1 MFCMPF
7 FIVTKLNTMLN
18 LDNIKN
24 ALNAVLAEKGH
35 LSSMR
40 IKGFMVLIGLSFL
53 IMCMG
58 FNIVYKTIYCK
69 TIDWAGIAA
78 LFGALTPAIGVV
90 LHFKKAQ
97 KSVENKIEDAL
108 NNKPKPTK
116 VNENE

>member
-1 MFCMPF
+1 MRF

-58 FNIVYKTIYCK
+58 FN
-69 TIDWAGIAA
+69 
-78 LFGALTPAIGVV
+78 
-90 LHFKKAQ
+90 
-97 KSVENKIEDAL
+97 KIEDVL
-108 NNKPKPTK
+108 NNKPKPTTK
-116 VNENE
+116 VNDNE

>member
-1 MFCMPF
+1 MLLGYLFIMLYTF
-7 FIVTKLNTMLN
+7 FIKKYMLN
-18 LDNIKN
+18 LQQIKN
-24 ALNAVLAEKGH
+24 AINAVLAEKGH

-53 IMCMG
+53 IVCMG

-69 TIDWAGIAA
+69 TVDWAGIAA

-97 KSVENKIEDAL
+97 KSVENKIEENL
-108 NNKPKPTK
+108 NIKKK
-116 VNENE
+116 NENE

>member
-1 MFCMPF
+1 
-7 FIVTKLNTMLN
+7 MLN

-108 NNKPKPTK
+108 NNKPKPTTK
-116 VNENE
+116 VNNDE

>member
-1 MFCMPF
+1 MRF

-97 KSVENKIEDAL
+97 KSVENKIEDVL
-108 NNKPKPTK
+108 NNKSKPTK

>member
-1 MFCMPF
+1 MRF

-97 KSVENKIEDAL
+97 KSVENKIEDVL
-108 NNKPKPTK
+108 SNKSKPIK

>member
-1 MFCMPF
+1 ML
-7 FIVTKLNTMLN
+7 KLEQ
-18 LDNIKN
+18 IKN
-24 ALNAVLAEKGH
+24 LLNAILSEKGS

-53 IMCMG
+53 IVCMG

-69 TIDWAGIAA
+69 VIDWAGIAA

-97 KSVENKIEDAL
+97 KSVETQIDKALQVPKLDTTKKKED
-108 NNKPKPTK
+108 
-116 VNENE
+116 E